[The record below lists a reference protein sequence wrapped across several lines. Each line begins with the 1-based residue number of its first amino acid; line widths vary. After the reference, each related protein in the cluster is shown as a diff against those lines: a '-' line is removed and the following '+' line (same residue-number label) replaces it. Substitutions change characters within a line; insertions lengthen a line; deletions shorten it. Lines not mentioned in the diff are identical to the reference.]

1 MHKRGGISLSIA
13 RNIAMCRK
21 SIGSG
26 RGERDGERYSR
37 ISIPMPEPL
46 HPTRQPAPGRFG
58 GTGGALEFLAR

>member
-1 MHKRGGISLSIA
+1 
-13 RNIAMCRK
+13 MCRK